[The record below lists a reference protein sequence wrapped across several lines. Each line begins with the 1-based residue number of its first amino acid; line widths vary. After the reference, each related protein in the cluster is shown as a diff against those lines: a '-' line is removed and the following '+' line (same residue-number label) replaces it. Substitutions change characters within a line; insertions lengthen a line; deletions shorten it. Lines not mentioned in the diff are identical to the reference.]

1 MIEFYSETD
10 FSLAKQNI
18 LSRWI
23 QEVICIE
30 GYVLGDISY
39 IFCDDTYLHTLNL
52 QFLNHDTFTDIIS
65 FDYSLGKELS
75 GEIYISIDRVKE
87 NAKKYEVSLDEEL
100 HRVMIHGILHYCG
113 HKDKTIKE
121 AGHMRTLED
130 EALTLLATHLTD

>member
-30 GYVLGDISY
+30 GYELGDISY

-75 GEIYISIDRVKE
+75 GEIYISINRVKE
-87 NAKKYEVSLDEEL
+87 NAKKYEVTLDEEL

-113 HKDKTIKE
+113 HKDKTKKE
-121 AGHMRTLED
+121 AAHMRTLED